1 WPGAQI
7 LTGAISESAEYY
19 TRSIPAT
26 GATKAVLV
34 YDAVIPSG
42 AAVTPRIRKDDE
54 SWTALTADGTTQQGD
69 GLVEYRFKTALS
81 NVNEIKIKFIL
92 TGNSAARPVVRN
104 IRLMAVI

>member
-1 WPGAQI
+1 